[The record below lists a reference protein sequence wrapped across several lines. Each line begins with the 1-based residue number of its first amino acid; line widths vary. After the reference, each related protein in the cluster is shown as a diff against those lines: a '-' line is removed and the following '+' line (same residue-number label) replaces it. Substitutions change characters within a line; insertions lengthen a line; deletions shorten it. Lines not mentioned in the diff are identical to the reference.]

1 MFCVHASTAQ
11 GHFFGETKY
20 VDQYQ
25 IVFMPSPS
33 IPQAGSNTTYLN
45 FSVLKNSSNILNIYS
60 AVVTTE
66 KNSGKDVEQV
76 PYTLHEFSDITIPY
90 IFQQAGSYVVTLQT
104 RVSGDEK
111 YQATPLLASFDLLL
125 EKPNQGIPI
134 DELMLF
140 FVTPAAI
147 VITGIAIYL
156 HSKKRFEEFGACT
169 ISLIRR

>member
-1 MFCVHASTAQ
+1 MRKILFLLPIIALVCVQASNAQ
-11 GHFFGETKY
+11 GHFFGETRY

-45 FSVLKNSSNILNIYS
+45 FSVLRNNSNIFSIYS
-60 AVVTTE
+60 AVVITE
-66 KNSGKDVEQV
+66 KNSGEAVDQI
-76 PYTLHEFSDITIPY
+76 PYTPYEYSDITIPY
-90 IFQQAGSYVVTLQT
+90 IFQEAGSYVVTLQT
-104 RVSGDEK
+104 RVTGDEK
-111 YQATPLLASFDLLL
+111 YQARPLLASFNLLV

-156 HSKKRFEEFGACT
+156 HSKKK
-169 ISLIRR
+169 I